1 MELTIINTFTDQPF
15 KGNPAAVCLLTGESD
30 SEWMQRMAKEINMP
44 VTAFIHL
51 HKAEWQLRW
60 FTPSIE
66 IPICGHGTLAS
77 SFFLWGKGYVPR
89 DRPIVYQTKSGLLT
103 ARFVHGM
110 VQLEFPPL
118 IEQET
123 AVPESLIKAL
133 GVVPAYVGQSKWDYL
148 VEVQS
153 EEIVRNMKPDIGSIA
168 QLPIRGVIVTSRS
181 DSGEY
186 DFVSR
191 FFSPAQGL
199 DEDHVTGSA
208 HCCLG
213 PYWKRKLDK
222 SSFIAYQA
230 SERGGLLKVEVTED
244 TVKLSG
250 HAVTIFEGSLNI

>member
-1 MELTIINTFTDQPF
+1 
-15 KGNPAAVCLLTGESD
+15 
-30 SEWMQRMAKEINMP
+30 
-44 VTAFIHL
+44 
-51 HKAEWQLRW
+51 
-60 FTPSIE
+60 
-66 IPICGHGTLAS
+66 
-77 SFFLWGKGYVPR
+77 
-89 DRPIVYQTKSGLLT
+89 
-103 ARFVHGM
+103 M
-110 VQLEFPPL
+110 VQLEFPSL

-123 AVPESLIKAL
+123 AAPELLIKAL
-133 GVVPAYVGQSKWDYL
+133 GVVPVYVGQNKWDYL

-153 EEIVRNMKPDIGSIA
+153 EEIVRNIKPDIDSIA
-168 QLPIRGVIVTSRS
+168 QLPIRGIIVTSRS
-181 DSGEY
+181 DSSEY

-222 SSFIAYQA
+222 SIFIAYQA

-250 HAVTIFEGSLNI
+250 HAVTIFEGNLNI

>member
-1 MELTIINTFTDQPF
+1 
-15 KGNPAAVCLLTGESD
+15 
-30 SEWMQRMAKEINMP
+30 
-44 VTAFIHL
+44 
-51 HKAEWQLRW
+51 
-60 FTPSIE
+60 
-66 IPICGHGTLAS
+66 
-77 SFFLWGKGYVPR
+77 
-89 DRPIVYQTKSGLLT
+89 
-103 ARFVHGM
+103 M
-110 VQLEFPPL
+110 VQLEFPSL
-118 IEQET
+118 IERET
-123 AVPESLIKAL
+123 AVPELLIKAL
-133 GVVPAYVGQSKWDYL
+133 SVVPAYVGQNKWDYL

-153 EEIVRNMKPDIGSIA
+153 EEIVRNIKPDIDSIA

-222 SSFIAYQA
+222 SIFIAYQA
-230 SERGGLLKVEVTED
+230 SERGGRLKVEVMED